1 MTALTHASHVNLRSH
16 WLRVLAC
23 QIGILTAASQGIVKC
38 KGNNVF
44 TIRCKHLINIR
55 GEKNLFEMIVA
66 YATLTLA

>member
-1 MTALTHASHVNLRSH
+1 M
-16 WLRVLAC
+16 
-23 QIGILTAASQGIVKC
+23 KC

-66 YATLTLA
+66 YATLTLASMFSCIKITKINLDLRMLNFL